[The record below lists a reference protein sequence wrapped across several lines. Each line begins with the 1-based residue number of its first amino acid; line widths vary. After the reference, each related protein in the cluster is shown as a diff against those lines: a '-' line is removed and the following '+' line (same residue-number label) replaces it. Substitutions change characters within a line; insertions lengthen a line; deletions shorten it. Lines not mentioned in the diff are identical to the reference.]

1 MCVYFHTYLT
11 HWGDCDTV
19 FKGTMLTYYCI
30 QYTLFS
36 ISCVSVD
43 GYSFWFGIF
52 EVFVEDSNPGDGFG
66 WVRVRSAY
74 ERVYRESLYRI
85 KRYMQ
90 FQIGL
95 SCTNIECVSSL
106 RCYLYSSKWDNN
118 GSLRTLNSTQTV
130 WITLAPRKSFHK
142 VFNVKYTSKVW
153 KYINL
158 Y

>member
-1 MCVYFHTYLT
+1 MIWCSTEQRLLIIVYNIHCFPFH
-11 HWGDCDTV
+11 V
-19 FKGTMLTYYCI
+19 FRSM
-30 QYTLFS
+30 
-36 ISCVSVD
+36 
-43 GYSFWFGIF
+43 GIF

-66 WVRVRSAY
+66 SVRVRSAY

-85 KRYMQ
+85 KRYMH

-130 WITLAPRKSFHK
+130 
-142 VFNVKYTSKVW
+142 
-153 KYINL
+153 
-158 Y
+158 